1 MHQVV
6 FLLSHGFHTYTE
18 GEKVK
23 ESRNSQTANSH
34 ISRDLNFPEAL
45 EKHRASELCAPY
57 GISGMKETNVIP
69 ENVFNQKSIVATRWR
84 SKMEINHTQLLS
96 EY

>member
-6 FLLSHGFHTYTE
+6 FLLSHSFHTYTE

-23 ESRNSQTANSH
+23 ESRSSQTANSQ

-45 EKHRASELCAPY
+45 EKYTASELCATY
-57 GISGMKETNVIP
+57 RFKGMMETNVVP
-69 ENVFNQKSIVATRWR
+69 ENVFNQNGIVATRWR
-84 SKMEINHTQLLS
+84 SKMEINHTQILS